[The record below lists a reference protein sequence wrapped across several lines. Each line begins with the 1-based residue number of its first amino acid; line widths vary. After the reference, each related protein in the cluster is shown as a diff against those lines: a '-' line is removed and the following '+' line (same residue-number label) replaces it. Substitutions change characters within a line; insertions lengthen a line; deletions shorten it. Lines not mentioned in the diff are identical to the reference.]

1 MPQPTHIRLGARRQY
16 IPQRPRYASRF
27 TFHVSRFALLLLL
40 LLLLLPA
47 PPAGATGEPR
57 YYAATDKMLAGQ
69 FTAFYDRYGGLPVF
83 GYPLDDLHSEGGYLV
98 QYTERERL
106 EYHPENTGGP
116 YEVLLGRL
124 GADLTAGR
132 HDGAFAPGPA
142 PGLLTNEPIYVP
154 QTGQRLGGPFL
165 AYWRAHGGVTLFGY
179 PISGEFV
186 EGGLRQQWFERAR
199 FEWHPELPAAFQ
211 VSLGLL
217 GREAQAQQALPS
229 AEVRIA
235 AGPTTPRRVQIGLAQ
250 GGESHDPTFLHNA
263 VTPLRGLGVP
273 LIRIDN
279 LYTSYHVVTRDA
291 TGQLAYDWS
300 ALDTIVDDIRA
311 TGAQPLMCLSYTPP
325 ALSPDG
331 SPIQPP
337 ALADW
342 QALVTATVR
351 HFNGDRKLG
360 IRYWEVWNESD
371 QVDFWRGSWPAYL
384 DLYDATRSAVRAAD
398 PQALVGGPARSH
410 FDAGA
415 LAWFLDHQTQVS
427 NGGVDFLSWH
437 AYGRPLAE
445 VADQIRT
452 ARNLLAAHPQFHT
465 ELMISEFNVATGGA
479 GDTSAGHLSDTAGGA
494 AYVLSL
500 LDIMDREGLDRAL
513 LFEAKD
519 GDNAASYWGR
529 WGVVTHD
536 GRTKPVYYALQA
548 WQALGTDR
556 LPVTVSGP
564 AGVGV
569 LAAEPG
575 GQGHGL
581 IWNSGESAVQL
592 HLTLPP
598 AWAGARYRVTLF
610 DANHNNPAATGDDT
624 VTPFATRPAGDLV
637 FLLPPGSVLLF
648 QAE

>member
-1 MPQPTHIRLGARRQY
+1 MPHPASCYHAACRRPLAA
-16 IPQRPRYASRF
+16 IHRHL
-27 TFHVSRFALLLLL
+27 HVARFALHVLWIALLLAW
-40 LLLLLPA
+40 LPA
-47 PPAGATGEPR
+47 PHAVATDAPR
-57 YYAATDKMLAGQ
+57 YYAATGHTLAGQ
-69 FTAFYDRYGGLPVF
+69 FTAFYDRYGGLAVF
-83 GYPLDDLHSEGGYLV
+83 GYPLDEAHSEGGYLV

-106 EYHPENTGGP
+106 EYHPENAGGP
-116 YEVLLGRL
+116 YAVLLGRL

-132 HDGAFAPGPA
+132 HEGPFAAGVA
-142 PGLLTNEPIYVP
+142 PSYLTGDTLYVP
-154 QTGQRLGGPFL
+154 QTGQQIGGAFL
-165 AYWRAHGGVTLFGY
+165 AYWRAHGGVILFGY

-186 EGGLRQQWFERAR
+186 EDGLRRQWFERAR

-217 GREAQAQQALPS
+217 GREVQAQQGVPP
-229 AEVRIA
+229 AEVSIS

-250 GGESHDPTFLHNA
+250 GGESHDPAFLHNA
-263 VTPLRGLGVP
+263 VAPLQALHLP

-279 LYTSYHVVTRDA
+279 LYTSYHVVTRDGN
-291 TGQLAYDWS
+291 GQLVYHWDE
-300 ALDTIVDDIRA
+300 LDTVVDDIRA

-337 ALADW
+337 PLTDW

-351 HFNGDRKLG
+351 HFNTDRKLG

-371 QVDFWRGSWPAYL
+371 QWDFWRGSWPDYL
-384 DLYDATRSAVRAAD
+384 DLYDATRLAVRAAD

-415 LAWFLDHQTQVS
+415 MEWFLDHQLQVS
-427 NGGVDFLSWH
+427 DGGVDFLSWH
-437 AYGRPLAE
+437 TYGQPLAE

-452 ARNLLAAHPQFHT
+452 ARNLLAAHPQFHA
-465 ELMISEFNVATGGA
+465 ELIISEFNVATGGA

-500 LDIMDREGLDRAL
+500 LDIMDKEGLDRAL

-536 GRTKPVYYALQA
+536 GRTKPMYYALQA

-556 LPVTVSGP
+556 LPLTVAGP
-564 AGVGV
+564 AGVGA
-569 LAAEPG
+569 LAATPD

-581 IWNSGESAVQL
+581 VWNTSDTAVRL
-592 HLTLPP
+592 HITLPP
-598 AWAGARYRVTLF
+598 TWAAAHYRVTLF
-610 DANHNNPAATGDDT
+610 DSLHNNPAASGDST
-624 VTPFATRPAGDLV
+624 VTPFATRAAGDLV

>member
-1 MPQPTHIRLGARRQY
+1 MPHPLHRQLLRPAALGHSYYVLRITY
-16 IPQRPRYASRF
+16 YALCA
-27 TFHVSRFALLLLL
+27 ALFLAW
-40 LLLLLPA
+40 LPIL
-47 PPAGATGEPR
+47 PAGASGEPR
-57 YYAATDKMLAGQ
+57 YYAATGHTLAGQ
-69 FTAFYDRYGGLPVF
+69 FTAFYDRWGGLAVF
-83 GYPLDDLHSEGGYLV
+83 GYPLDEAHNEGGYLV

-106 EYHPENTGGP
+106 EYHPENAGGP
-116 YEVLLGRL
+116 YAVLLGRL

-132 HDGAFAPGPA
+132 HEGPFAAGLA
-142 PGLLTNEPIYVP
+142 PSYLSGDTLYVP
-154 QTGQRLGGPFL
+154 QTGQRIGGAFL
-165 AYWRAHGGVTLFGY
+165 TYWQAHGGVTLFGY

-186 EGGLRQQWFERAR
+186 EDGLRRQWFERAR
-199 FEWHPELPAAFQ
+199 FEWHPELPPAFQ

-217 GREAQAQQALPS
+217 GREVQAQQGAPP
-229 AEVRIA
+229 AEVSVS
-235 AGPTTPRRVQIGLAQ
+235 AGPATARRLQIGLAQ
-250 GGESHDPTFLHNA
+250 GGESHDPAFLHNA
-263 VTPLRGLGVP
+263 VTPLQALRVP
-273 LIRIDN
+273 LIRLDN
-279 LYTSYHVVTRDA
+279 LYTSYHVVTRDGA
-291 TGQLAYDWS
+291 GNLTYRWDE
-300 ALDTIVDDIRA
+300 LDTVVDDIRA

-351 HFNGDRKLG
+351 HFNSDRKLG

-371 QVDFWRGSWPAYL
+371 QWDFWRGSWPAYL
-384 DLYDATRSAVRAAD
+384 DLYDVTRLAVRAVD

-415 LAWFLDHQTQVS
+415 MEWFLDHQTQVTD
-427 NGGVDFLSWH
+427 GGVDFLSWH
-437 AYGRPLAE
+437 TYGQPLAE

-465 ELMISEFNVATGGA
+465 ELIISEFNVATGGA

-500 LDIMDREGLDRAL
+500 LDIMDKEGLDRAL

-519 GDNAASYWGR
+519 GDNAAAYWGR

-536 GRTKPVYYALQA
+536 GYTKPVYYALQA

-556 LPVTVSGP
+556 LPVTVAGP
-564 AGVGV
+564 DGVGA
-569 LAAEPG
+569 LAAAPDG
-575 GQGHGL
+575 RGQGL
-581 IWNSGESAVQL
+581 IWNTSDTAVRL
-592 HLTLPP
+592 HITLPP
-598 AWAGARYRVTLF
+598 AWATAHYRVTLF
-610 DANHNNPAATGDDT
+610 DSLHNNPAASGDRT
-624 VTPFATRPAGDLV
+624 VTPFASRSAGDLL

-648 QAE
+648 QTE

>member
-1 MPQPTHIRLGARRQY
+1 MSPSANASNPPKYAIRNKQ
-16 IPQRPRYASRF
+16 YASRVTCYVLRF
-27 TFHVSRFALLLLL
+27 T
-40 LLLLLPA
+40 LLLPLLA
-47 PPAGATGEPR
+47 LPTARLAAADDAPR
-57 YYAATDKMLAGQ
+57 YYAATGHTLAGQ

-83 GYPLDDLHSEGGYLV
+83 GYPLDEAHSEGGYLV

-106 EYHPENTGGP
+106 EYHPENAGGP
-116 YEVLLGRL
+116 YAVLLGRL

-132 HDGAFAPGPA
+132 HAGAFAPDAA
-142 PGLLTNEPIYVP
+142 PSYLTGDSVYVP
-154 QTGQRLGGPFL
+154 QTGQHLSGPFL
-165 AYWRAHGGVTLFGY
+165 AYWRAQGGVTLFGY
-179 PISGEFV
+179 PISAETV

-199 FEWHPELPAAFQ
+199 FEWHPDLPPAFQ

-217 GREAQAQQALPS
+217 GRELQAQQGRPP
-229 AEVRIA
+229 AEVTIA
-235 AGPTTPRRVQIGLAQ
+235 DGPTTLRRLQIGLAQ
-250 GGESHDPTFLHNA
+250 GGESHDPAFLHNA
-263 VTPLRGLGVP
+263 IVPLLALNVP

-279 LYTSYHVVTRDA
+279 LYTSYHVVTRDG
-291 TGQLAYDWS
+291 TGQLVYHWAE
-300 ALDTIVDDIRA
+300 LDTVVDDIRA

-325 ALSPDG
+325 ALSSDG

-351 HFNGDRKLG
+351 HFNSDRKLG

-371 QVDFWRGSWPAYL
+371 QWDFWHGSWPAYL
-384 DLYDATRSAVRAAD
+384 DLYDATRTAVRTAD
-398 PQALVGGPARSH
+398 PQARVGGPARSH

-415 LAWFLDHQTQVS
+415 LQWFLDHQTQVS
-427 NGGVDFLSWH
+427 DGGVDFLSWH
-437 AYGRPLAE
+437 TYGQPLAE

-452 ARNLLAAHPQFHT
+452 ARNLLATHPQFHA
-465 ELMISEFNVATGGA
+465 ELIISEFNVATGGPD
-479 GDTSAGHLSDTAGGA
+479 DTSAGHLSDTAGGA

-500 LDIMDREGLDRAL
+500 LDIMDGAGLDRAL

-519 GDNAASYWGR
+519 GDNPAAYWGR

-556 LPVTVSGP
+556 LPVTVAGP
-564 AGVGV
+564 SGVGA
-569 LAAEPG
+569 LAAAPD

-581 IWNSGESAVQL
+581 VWNTGTTAVRL

-598 AWAGARYRVTLF
+598 VWAAARYRVTLF
-610 DANHNNPAATGDDT
+610 DSLHNNPAATNDST
-624 VTPFATRPAGDLV
+624 VTPFATRAATDLF

>member
-1 MPQPTHIRLGARRQY
+1 MPQSAH
-16 IPQRPRYASRF
+16 PRVPRKYALHLTPYVLR
-27 TFHVSRFALLLLL
+27 LLLLL
-40 LLLLLPA
+40 LLFALPPA
-47 PPAGATGEPR
+47 PPAAAGDAPR
-57 YYAATDKMLAGQ
+57 YYAATGHTLAGQ

-83 GYPLDDLHSEGGYLV
+83 GYPLDEAHSEGGYLV

-106 EYHPENTGGP
+106 EYHPENAGGP
-116 YEVLLGRL
+116 YAVLLGRL

-132 HDGAFAPGPA
+132 HAGAFAAGTA
-142 PGLLTNEPIYVP
+142 PSYLTGDSVYVP
-154 QTGQRLGGPFL
+154 QTGQRLSGPFL

-179 PISGEFV
+179 PISAETV

-199 FEWHPELPAAFQ
+199 FEWHPELPPAFQ

-217 GREAQAQQALPS
+217 GRELLTQQDVPP
-229 AEVRIA
+229 AEVTVVD
-235 AGPTTPRRVQIGLAQ
+235 GPATPHRLQIGLAQ
-250 GGESHDPTFLHNA
+250 GGESHDPAFLHNA
-263 VTPLRGLGVP
+263 VASLQALGVP

-279 LYTSYHVVTRDA
+279 LYTSYHVVTRDGS
-291 TGQLAYDWS
+291 GQLVYHWDE
-300 ALDTIVDDIRA
+300 LDTVVDDIRA

-325 ALSPDG
+325 ALSPNG
-331 SPIQPP
+331 SAIQPP

-351 HFNGDRKLG
+351 HFNTDRKLG

-371 QVDFWRGSWPAYL
+371 QEDFWRGSWPAYL
-384 DLYDATRSAVRAAD
+384 DLYDATRTAVRAVD
-398 PQALVGGPARSH
+398 SQALVGGPARSH

-415 LAWFLDHQTQVS
+415 MAWFLDHQTQVS
-427 NGGVDFLSWH
+427 DGGVDFLSWH
-437 AYGRPLAE
+437 TYGQPLAE

-452 ARNLLAAHPQFHT
+452 ARNLLAAHPQFHA
-465 ELMISEFNVATGGA
+465 ELIISEFNVATGGA

-536 GRTKPVYYALQA
+536 GRTKPVYYALQS
-548 WQALGTDR
+548 WQALGSDR
-556 LPVTVSGP
+556 LPVTLAGP
-564 AGVGV
+564 VGVGA
-569 LAAEPG
+569 LAAVPN

-581 IWNSGESAVQL
+581 VWNTGDTAVRL

-598 AWAGARYRVTLF
+598 AWAAARYRITLF
-610 DANHNNPAATGDDT
+610 DPTHNNPAASGDST
-624 VTPFATRPAGDLV
+624 VTPLATRPAADLF